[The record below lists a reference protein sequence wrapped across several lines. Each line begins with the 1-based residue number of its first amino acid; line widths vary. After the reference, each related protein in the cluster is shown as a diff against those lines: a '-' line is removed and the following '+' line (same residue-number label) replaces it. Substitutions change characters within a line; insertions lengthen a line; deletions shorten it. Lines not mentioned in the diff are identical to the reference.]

1 MAKSSGQLGEFGD
14 ARRASVGDRLLE
26 RVVETGSLVIRTL
39 GGDRAGEIAIH
50 RFLSAPSVSCKEMVE
65 TLSRNT
71 ASACAGRRILAV
83 QDTTEI
89 NFSGREENREGLGPA
104 GDGVAAGFFM
114 HPVVAVDADS
124 EAVLGLVDVQ
134 IWTRDKKVDKAA
146 QRCRKLEDKESF
158 RWLTGTE
165 RASCILNDSDS
176 IVMVAD
182 RECDIFSTFA
192 RRPQNVDMIV
202 RAAHDRVLHSGGF
215 LFTAPGS
222 WTELGKMKVVVAPR
236 RNGEAGRTTTVAL
249 RAGVVEIKRP
259 RRGFNRGDPKTV
271 TLTLVEAREVG
282 VPAEGEPL
290 LWRLLTTIEVSTA
303 AEAEEIVRLYRLR
316 WRIEEIFRSL
326 KRDGMQLEA
335 TQLHRADRIFKLAMV
350 GLEAATRTVQLVD
363 ARNGSQRPATD
374 VINPAL
380 LPAAEV
386 IGKTLEGRTSRQKN
400 PHPPQSLAWLS
411 WIVARLGG
419 WNCYYKP
426 PGPKTMRAGW
436 NRFSMMAVGF
446 AMAN

>member
-1 MAKSSGQLGEFGD
+1 MAKYVGQLGEFGD
-14 ARRASVGDRLLE
+14 ARRASVGDRLIE

-50 RFLSAPSVSCKEMVE
+50 RFLSAPSVSCKEMVK
-65 TLSRNT
+65 TLSSNT

-89 NFSGREENREGLGPA
+89 NFSGREANRQGLGPA
-104 GDGVAAGFFM
+104 GNGVAAGFFM

-134 IWTRDKKVDKAA
+134 IWTRDKEVDKAA
-146 QRCRKLEDKESF
+146 RRNRTLEDKESF
-158 RWLTGTE
+158 RWLTGAE
-165 RASCILNDSDS
+165 RASEILTDANSV
-176 IVMVAD
+176 VMVAD
-182 RECDIFSTFA
+182 RECDIFSSFA
-192 RRPQNVDMIV
+192 RRPANVDMIV
-202 RAAHDRVLHSGGF
+202 RAAHDRVLHNGGF
-215 LFTAPGS
+215 LFASPTS
-222 WTELGKMKVVVAPR
+222 WTELGRMRVVVTPR
-236 RNGEAGRTTTVAL
+236 RTGEPGRTATVAL
-249 RAGVVEIKRP
+249 RAGVVEINRP
-259 RRGFNRGDPKTV
+259 RRGFSRGDPRMV
-271 TLTLVEAREVG
+271 SLTLVEAREIG
-282 VPAEGEPL
+282 VPVKGEPL
-290 LWRLLTTIEVSTA
+290 LWRLLTTINVSTA

-326 KRDGMQLEA
+326 KRDGMQLEE
-335 TQLHRADRIFKLAMV
+335 TQLHHADRIFKLAMV
-350 GLEAATRTVQLVD
+350 GLEAATRTIQLVD
-363 ARNGSQRPATD
+363 ARGGSQRPASD
-374 VINPAL
+374 VINSAL
-380 LPAAEV
+380 LPAAEA
-386 IGKTLEGRTSRQKN
+386 IGKSLEGGTLRQKN

-436 NRFSMMAVGF
+436 SRFSMMAVGF